1 LKKRESLTAGL
12 ELYSACLRLRR
23 CRNFKEEFMLTKR
36 LRPLIFII
44 GILLLLTACN
54 FPGADEE
61 PTVGPD
67 VIYTSAAHTLIAQ
80 QTQAAAGTPIVMS
93 SPTAGA
99 NTTIPTVPMVI
110 VPTATPLA
118 PTNTPLPT
126 NTPVPPTAT
135 PIPIPCDRAQFVSD
149 VSIPDNTQIGAG
161 TTFVKTWRLKNNGSC
176 TWTSGYALVFYN
188 GDAMSG
194 PASAPITNGTV
205 PPGSTIDISVSL
217 KAPTTTGT
225 YKGNWRLRNSGGAIF
240 GIGNN
245 ADQSF
250 WVQIKSVAPT
260 PTPSPTSAYTLS
272 YDFIARGPDA
282 AWRNGTANIPWG
294 DPQYDGPGVA
304 VNVVNFKMEDGKTY
318 SSLLATYPQRIENG
332 MILGVYPAYTIQAN
346 DHLRTRIGF
355 KSDCGTSEVKF
366 QIRYLEG
373 ATEVTVGEWA
383 ERCDGNLTSLD
394 VNLSA
399 LVGRTVQFELV
410 VIAVGSP
417 NAYTSLWVSPRIE
430 R

>member
-1 LKKRESLTAGL
+1 MFAKRI
-12 ELYSACLRLRR
+12 
-23 CRNFKEEFMLTKR
+23 
-36 LRPLIFII
+36 RPLIVII

-61 PTVGPD
+61 PTAGPE
-67 VIYTSAAHTLIAQ
+67 VIYTSAAQTLIAQ
-80 QTQAAAGTPIVMS
+80 QTQAALGTPMGVA
-93 SPTAGA
+93 SPTSGGIAA
-99 NTTIPTVPMVI
+99 SPTLPMVI

-135 PIPIPCDRAQFVSD
+135 PVPIPCDRAQFVSD
-149 VSIPDNTQIGAG
+149 VTVPDNTEIGAG

-176 TWTSGYALVFYN
+176 TWTSGYSMVFYS

-194 PASAPITNGTV
+194 PPSSSITNGTI
-205 PPGSTIDISVSL
+205 PPGSTTDISVSL
-217 KAPTTTGT
+217 IAPNTPGV
-225 YKGNWRLRNSGGAIF
+225 YKGNWRLRNSGGTVF

-250 WVQIKSVAPT
+250 WVQIKSMAPT

-272 YDFIARGPDA
+272 FDFITRGPDA
-282 AWRNGTANIPWG
+282 SWKNGTANLPWG
-294 DPQYDGPGVA
+294 DPPEDSAGVA
-304 VNVVNFKMEDGKTY
+304 VNVANVKMEDGKTY
-318 SSLLATYPQRIENG
+318 GSLLATYPQHVNDGKIMG
-332 MILGVYPAYTIQAN
+332 IYPAYTIQAN

-355 KSDCGTSEVKF
+355 KASCGASSVKY
-366 QIRYLEG
+366 QIKYLEG
-373 ATEVTVGEWA
+373 ASEVTIGEWLKN
-383 ERCDGNLTSLD
+383 CDGTLTSLD

-399 LVGRTVQFELV
+399 LVGHNVQFELV
-410 VIAVGSP
+410 VVAVGSP
-417 NAYTSLWVSPRIE
+417 EVWSTLWVTPRIE